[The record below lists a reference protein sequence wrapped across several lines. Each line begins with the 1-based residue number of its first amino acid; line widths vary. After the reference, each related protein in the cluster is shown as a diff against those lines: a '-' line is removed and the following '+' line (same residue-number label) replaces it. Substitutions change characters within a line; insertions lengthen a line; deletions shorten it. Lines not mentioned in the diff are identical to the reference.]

1 MNENKEIGA
10 RIENLI
16 EAKNMSQLDLA
27 KKIGMDKS
35 VLNRIISGDR
45 PARGGELRLLA
56 ETLEISVDYL
66 LGRTKF
72 SNIESEF
79 IKINTEELVNIPIV
93 GTIKCGGGQIA
104 YEDIS
109 GFSAYP
115 TTDIR
120 SGKEYIALIVKGD
133 SMIGDGINEGDIA
146 LIEKE
151 TEFVQG
157 KIYAVVLNGEE
168 ATLKRVI
175 KADGSI
181 VLQPSN
187 PKYQTRVISGSELED
202 FIMIG
207 KLVNTKRNYA

>member
-45 PARGGELRLLA
+45 PARGGELKLLA

-133 SMIGDGINEGDIA
+133 SMMGDGINEGDIA
-146 LIEKE
+146 LIEKDAE
-151 TEFVQG
+151 IVQN
-157 KIYAVVLNGEE
+157 KIYAVVIDGEE
-168 ATLKRVI
+168 ATLKHVI
-175 KADGSI
+175 KAEGAV

-187 PKYQTRVISGSELED
+187 PRYQARILTGSELQD
-202 FIMIG
+202 LYIVG
-207 KLVNTKRNYA
+207 RLVNTKRNY